1 MQNFSSRV
9 ARLFA
14 YDPEVID
21 TYLPR
26 WARRSNPVV
35 RRHLGLYWRVLPPDW
50 EYVERIYLFEA
61 LLMAF
66 TLAMPY
72 MFQMIAAL
80 SLTSFALIPLL
91 VFFYARVVVYVSHD
105 AAVTMVSEVAE
116 NTIMLIRTTPASLTR
131 ILLSKASAA
140 VWRRIE
146 DLGLVIWG
154 AVFVSLPL
162 AAMHVGLLYNESEQ
176 LLFTRALVMVIV
188 AASVARL
195 VFEPLMF
202 AAMGLLF
209 GTLVPHRVGAATW
222 GLAYVVLYFLIINA
236 PRLLILT
243 PTEEVLLLILLPAF
257 VPLVMTA
264 LAFFATV
271 RSLLKE

>member
-1 MQNFSSRV
+1 MQNLSSRI

-14 YDPEVID
+14 YDPDLID

-35 RRHLGLYWRVLPPDW
+35 RRHLGLHWRVLPPDW
-50 EYVERIYLFEA
+50 EYVERIYLAEA
-61 LLMAF
+61 VVMGL
-66 TLAMPY
+66 TLVMPY
-72 MFQMIAAL
+72 LFQMIAAL

-91 VFFYARVVVYVSHD
+91 VFFYARVVVHVSHD
-105 AAVTMVSEVAE
+105 AAATMVSEVSE

-154 AVFVSLPL
+154 AVFVSLPM
-162 AAMHVGLLYNESEQ
+162 AAMHVGLLFNESGG
-176 LLFTRALVMVIV
+176 LVFTRALTLVIV

-209 GTLVPHRVGAATW
+209 GTIVPHRVGAATW
-222 GLAYVVLYFLIINA
+222 GVAYVVVYYLIINA
-236 PRLLILT
+236 ARLLILT
-243 PTEEVLLLILLPAF
+243 PSEEILILILLPALL
-257 VPLVMTA
+257 PLVMTG
-264 LAFFATV
+264 LAFLATV
-271 RSLLKE
+271 RNLLKD